1 MIAQCARSQAVASQ
15 FQTDCSTLSRVMLG
29 WDSETTFLPC
39 LLLPVWSC
47 RGWGGTGLQRDGKAR
62 GDRGIC
68 SFLFAFFLHLCLLPE
83 SLLFHFSAQQQQL
96 PPRAPVEASVHFFPA
111 LVHSATS
118 QALRDPS
125 THHLGSLP

>member
-1 MIAQCARSQAVASQ
+1 MIAQCASSQAVASQ

-47 RGWGGTGLQRDGKAR
+47 QEGLQRDGKAR

-83 SLLFHFSAQQQQL
+83 SLLFHFSA
-96 PPRAPVEASVHFFPA
+96 PAAAAP
-111 LVHSATS
+111 S
-118 QALRDPS
+118 QS
-125 THHLGSLP
+125 SS